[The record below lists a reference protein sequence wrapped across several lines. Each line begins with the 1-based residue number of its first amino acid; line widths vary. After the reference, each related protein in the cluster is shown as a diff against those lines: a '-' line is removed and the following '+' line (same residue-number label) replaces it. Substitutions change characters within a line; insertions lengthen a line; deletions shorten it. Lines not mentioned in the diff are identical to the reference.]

1 MRLRIATPQH
11 IVLDAEVRRVVAE
24 APNGF
29 FGMLPNHVD
38 FVSEL
43 VPGVL
48 VYETEAGDHYA
59 GIAAGTLVKCADE
72 VRVAVRSAILE
83 DDLGRLTQRV
93 TEEILRE
100 DEDERAARSALA
112 RLEAEIVRHFLDL
125 EKTA

>member
-1 MRLRIATPQH
+1 MRLRIATPQT

-29 FGMLPNHVD
+29 FGMLPNHID

-48 VYETEAGDHYA
+48 VYETETGDHYA
-59 GIAAGTLVKCADE
+59 GIAAGTLVKCAGA

-83 DDLGRLTQRV
+83 DDLGLLTRRV

-100 DEDERAARSALA
+100 DEAERAARSALA
-112 RLEAEIVRHFLDL
+112 RLEADMVRRIL
-125 EKTA
+125 ELEMTA